1 MSEPASSKTLNEPGT
16 LAASFAPVG
25 LDVIVREIATCF
37 LYGYGTSGPLS

>member
-1 MSEPASSKTLNEPGT
+1 MGEPVSSKTLNEPVT

-37 LYGYGTSGPLS
+37 LYSYGTSGPLS

>member
-1 MSEPASSKTLNEPGT
+1 MSEPVSSKALNEPVT
-16 LAASFAPVG
+16 LAASFTAVG